1 MTSNDA
7 ASDVPQALETGHCQL
22 PALCACVVYRE
33 RRKAPPPKTHEMW
46 GSDAEEDTEQPCRH
60 FVHFSFRD
68 HRRIF
73 SHALYLCEVN
83 QW

>member
-1 MTSNDA
+1 
-7 ASDVPQALETGHCQL
+7 
-22 PALCACVVYRE
+22 
-33 RRKAPPPKTHEMW
+33 MW
-46 GSDAEEDTEQPCRH
+46 GSVHKRERGTDAEAQPCGH
-60 FVHFSFRD
+60 FVHLSFRD